1 MMEPLQRI
9 PRYQMLMNNMIKRMP
24 ENHPQVQRLQEACA
38 TAAFIASC
46 HVSDTARRAAVMWSC
61 GQHIEN
67 FPAELVS
74 PTRELVACL
83 DVEDATAVPSQP
95 NMLTTLGNTLT
106 RGRIKRVSST
116 LFSLMLFDDVVVVV
130 QRAHGVSAHQVIG
143 VRDANKLVDLMKK
156 APVHNSSKK
165 ELVYVGAIPLV
176 DLNARASSDT
186 VLELESLP
194 LPDEPNEPG
203 SLHTFRD
210 ASDLTSASMMVYPPR
225 VIQFLEC
232 LLKTQAV
239 SAAKDN
245 ALQVRTI
252 IDPANEY
259 RGECTMFWTVY
270 STSQYERTE
279 RKVNI
284 LVYIGDAD
292 DALQLQ
298 STFQVPKAMSID
310 LHEDTPTCTLVISD
324 SWASQVQNFDAS
336 ISDIVGI
343 CADLGTGAFVPER
356 FSQAIPPPEPAEA
369 SDDVEVP
376 VRRRIV
382 SYKSNRTTSTSSG
395 TQRARSLMNARAR
408 SSIQSSLMAMQ
419 EQQEKGTKR
428 PASPRDV
435 GESDFKRRTMRQAS
449 LESQGTEGTT
459 IQRDESI
466 GSDLQGPQPV
476 NRLQADT
483 IPEIPEPANESQVSS
498 VNPDETLDLPNPFAA
513 PEEVPPV
520 PEVPHVYKP
529 DAQAEQVMETS
540 EPPAVN
546 QPLASEPPAQEPSA
560 QEPQAEEP
568 PAPAPAPKALAPEP
582 DEKQLPSIPSAQDTA
597 EHTQEDMDV
606 SGVEQEG
613 HPAAA
618 APAPEAP
625 ASATEEPKEREPQ
638 PATENEGSAMP
649 AAFSMAGLVKKSM
662 RKEKSVRFRDI
673 GAIPAVPP
681 VPPVPLM
688 SESLRQI
695 APKPLT
701 AEKDSA
707 VEAPTR
713 RRGKSM
719 ISEEQL
725 ERFRIPELT
734 IVEQE
739 PADEPGEESLHLPH
753 TDDVGKA
760 MRESI
765 KNVNDQIARLRR
777 YRPAVHN
784 ANWTDDWIQFKNAA
798 RTLNS
803 RWTQM
808 ERAYENNQMQL
819 ASLQL
824 SQGQLDERVHL
835 SQEDYTHLQD
845 EANMVLPLRIQIEH
859 LLKRCESLEALEQ
872 DARLENAELYNV
884 RRACA
889 DPRCS
894 TRSLTSCIRRASG
907 RRTRKPTSC
916 AGNYSR

>member
-46 HVSDTARRAAVMWSC
+46 HISDTARRAAVMWSC

-83 DVEDATAVPSQP
+83 DVEDATAGPSQP
-95 NMLTTLGNTLT
+95 NMLATLGNTLT
-106 RGRIKRVSST
+106 RGRIKRVSPT

-143 VRDANKLVDLMKK
+143 VRDANKLVELMKK
-156 APVHNSSKK
+156 APVHNSFKK

-203 SLHTFRD
+203 SLHAFRD
-210 ASDLTSASMMVYPPR
+210 ASDLTSAAMMVYPPR

-259 RGECTMFWTVY
+259 HGECTMFWTVY

-284 LVYIGDAD
+284 LVYIGNAD

-298 STFQVPKAMSID
+298 SIFQVPKVMSVD

-324 SWASQVQNFDAS
+324 SGASQVQNFDAS

-356 FSQAIPPPEPAEA
+356 FPQAVAPPEPAET
-369 SDDVEVP
+369 SDDTEVP

-395 TQRARSLMNARAR
+395 TQRARSLMNARVR

-428 PASPRDV
+428 PASPRDL

-466 GSDLQGPQPV
+466 GMDLQGPQPV
-476 NRLQADT
+476 NQLQADT
-483 IPEIPEPANESQVSS
+483 IPEIPEPANVSQASS
-498 VNPDETLDLPNPFAA
+498 MNPDETLDLPNPFAA

-520 PEVPHVYKP
+520 PEIAHIYKP
-529 DAQAEQVMETS
+529 ETQVEQVMEGS
-540 EPPAVN
+540 EPPA
-546 QPLASEPPAQEPSA
+546 ASEPLVAGPPSQEPPV
-560 QEPQAEEP
+560 QEPLAQASVPEP
-568 PAPAPAPKALAPEP
+568 LAPEP
-582 DEKQLPSIPSAQDTA
+582 DEKQLPSIPSADDTA
-597 EHTQEDMDV
+597 DHTREDMDV
-606 SGVEQEG
+606 TGVEQEN
-613 HPAAA
+613 HLAAA
-618 APAPEAP
+618 APAPETT
-625 ASATEEPKEREPQ
+625 ASAAKESKTREPQ
-638 PATENEGSAMP
+638 PTAQNEGSAMP

-662 RKEKSVRFRDI
+662 RKEKSVRFRDV
-673 GAIPAVPP
+673 GAIPAVPA
-681 VPPVPLM
+681 VPLM

-701 AEKDSA
+701 AEQDNA

-713 RRGKSM
+713 RRGKSL
-719 ISEEQL
+719 ISDEQL

-734 IVEQE
+734 VVEQE
-739 PADEPGEESLHLPH
+739 PADDPGDESLHLPH
-753 TDDVGKA
+753 TEDVGKA

-835 SQEDYTHLQD
+835 SQEDYMHLQD

-884 RRACA
+884 RCACA

-894 TRSLTSCIRRASG
+894 TRSLTSCTRRVSG
-907 RRTRKPTSC
+907 RRMRKPNFC
-916 AGNYSR
+916 ARNYSR